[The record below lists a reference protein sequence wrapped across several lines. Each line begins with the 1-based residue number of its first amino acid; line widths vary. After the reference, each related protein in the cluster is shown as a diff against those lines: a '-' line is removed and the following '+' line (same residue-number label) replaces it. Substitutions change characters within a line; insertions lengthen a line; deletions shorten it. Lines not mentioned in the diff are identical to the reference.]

1 MVPQGKL
8 IAVGGAETKNVE
20 TPEKLEVLRQ
30 ILYEMKGK
38 ETVIEIIPTASQI
51 PTRIGKEYVAAFH
64 HLGCKAARVMM
75 IRNRQDVTRKEFLDR
90 IKDADGIMLSG
101 GDQTKLTAALL
112 GSEMLDMLKHRY
124 HNEPGFVIAG
134 TSAGAMAQSGKM
146 INGGT
151 PIEAVKRGKAMMMDG
166 LGLINNAII
175 DSHFINRGRFGRLM
189 IAIAEYPEL
198 IGIGVSED
206 TGVIIREERYLEVIG
221 SGQVVLIDGSEIQY
235 NSLQKK
241 NFDGLNIERMCF
253 HMLSK
258 GMQYDMVEN
267 KFVLSAVVA

>member
-1 MVPQGKL
+1 MVPKGKL
-8 IAVGGAETKNVE
+8 IAVGGAETKSVE
-20 TPEKLEVLRQ
+20 TPEKLEVLKQ
-30 ILYEMKGK
+30 ILQEMKQK

-75 IRNRQDVTRKEFLDR
+75 VRSKHDVNRREFLQR
-90 IKDADGIMLSG
+90 VREADGIMFSG
-101 GDQTKLTAALL
+101 GDQTKLTAAFL
-112 GSEMLDMLKHRY
+112 GSEMLDILKERY
-124 HNEPGFVIAG
+124 QKEKGFVIAG

-151 PIEAVKRGKAMMMDG
+151 PIEAVKRGKAMMMEG
-166 LGLINNAII
+166 LGFIDNAII

-189 IAIAEYPEL
+189 VAIAEYPEL
-198 IGIGVSED
+198 TGIGVSED

-221 SGQVVLIDGSEIQY
+221 SGQVVLIEGSEIQY
-235 NSLQKK
+235 NSLLKK
-241 NFDGLNIERMCF
+241 NFNGLNIERMFF

-267 KFVLSAVVA
+267 KFVLSAEVA